1 MRRARIHHQLS
12 LRDVERRIGRSNAY
26 LSQVER
32 GKIKQPDPIVLLDLA
47 ELYGLNFET
56 LATWARW
63 VPADLGPADARPRD
77 STAVLVR
84 QVMELD
90 ANERA
95 TVLRHIES
103 ILRERRT

>member
-1 MRRARIHHQLS
+1 MHHQLS

-56 LATWARW
+56 LATWALW
-63 VPADLGPADARPRD
+63 VPTDLDTAVSHPRD

-90 ANERA
+90 ANERT

-103 ILRERRT
+103 ILRKRRT